1 MTSTEPAT
9 LAFYAQPDI
18 MTDPGRHA
26 SRFEALPDDIAGL
39 AAVLHGLVVHE
50 FWANAYGLTLSDD
63 DRATVHL
70 RRTEAL
76 LDGIIARDDRP
87 LTVARDPEARLAGN
101 CRSFTVLMVAM
112 LRAKGIP
119 ARARCGF
126 GMYFSDGFGE
136 DHWVCEYWSGE
147 KGRWVLVDAQVDEV
161 QRAKLPIDFDLTDV
175 PRDRFL
181 VAGDAWALCRAGAA
195 NPDAFG
201 LSGLGQG
208 GDWWIAGNLMRDVAA
223 LNNRELLP
231 WDVWGAMPVPG
242 EEIDADLT
250 ALFDRLATLTAA
262 PDEGL
267 GELQALGRD
276 DPRLAVPPQVR
287 NVLRERDEPI

>member
-1 MTSTEPAT
+1 VV
-9 LAFYAQPDI
+9 Q
-18 MTDPGRHA
+18 
-26 SRFEALPDDIAGL
+26 
-39 AAVLHGLVVHE
+39 GLVVHE
-50 FWANAYGLTLSDD
+50 FWASAYGLTLSDD

-76 LDGIIARDDRP
+76 LDALIARDDRP
-87 LTVARDPEARLAGN
+87 LTVGRSPEARLPGN
-101 CRSFTVLMVAM
+101 CRTFTVLMVAM

-126 GMYFSDGFGE
+126 GMYFTDGFGE
-136 DHWVCEYWSGE
+136 DHWVCEYWSGDA
-147 KGRWVLVDAQVDEV
+147 GRWVLVDAQIDEV
-161 QRAKLPIDFDLTDV
+161 QRAQLRINFDLTDV

-181 VAGDAWALCRAGAA
+181 VAGDAWVRYRAGAD
-195 NPDAFG
+195 PEAFG
-201 LSGLGQG
+201 LSGLRQG

-231 WDVWGAMPVPG
+231 WDVWGAMPTP
-242 EEIDADLT
+242 EDEIDADLT

-262 PDEGL
+262 PDEAF

-276 DPRLAVPPQVR
+276 DPRLAVPPQVH
-287 NVLRERDEPI
+287 NVLRDRDESI